1 MTEPGHGRPNAA
13 PADPAGW
20 IRAIASGLTATGIPA
35 TTNGDHI
42 AGLDVT
48 AVICP
53 PGRARAEVMID
64 EDGWAELRWFTDR
77 TVPPCR
83 RCRRDHPR
91 LNRHHRRPG
100 HTHPRHRPAMTTAT
114 PGPGSPP
121 DPDEMALAAAGFPRY
136 RLWRQYRPD
145 RTRYVATA
153 RDLTARPHTLV
164 TPSLDELTAELAASK
179 PAAGQ

>member
-77 TVPPCR
+77 TVPPA
-83 RCRRDHPR
+83 DV
-91 LNRHHRRPG
+91 
-100 HTHPRHRPAMTTAT
+100 
-114 PGPGSPP
+114 
-121 DPDEMALAAAGFPRY
+121 AAGITRVLTAITAAPAI
-136 RLWRQYRPD
+136 LAPD
-145 RTRYVATA
+145 
-153 RDLTARPHTLV
+153 TARP
-164 TPSLDELTAELAASK
+164 
-179 PAAGQ
+179 